1 MTTTVTETVDPSLWP
16 SLWTDEQESA
26 LLHAIVRWKPV
37 GIHKHFRM
45 IAIRDHLLSQNVT
58 SAEDPHTTIAGIWA
72 KLSTLYD
79 LPKLDERENATVD
92 ISDDPENETLYFR
105 DFELPREDFE
115 EMMWQKRLAPDG
127 TQSPEWSRRG
137 STVADTDEPRSSP
150 IPAGSARGG
159 RKTRRGRSS
168 RLQNEVETDRSSRR
182 TSKANSAADEDQTM
196 DDAADEEEDEQAT
209 GDDEESEEEEEPE
222 EKKGSTRGGR
232 GGRRGRGRRGRRG
245 R

>member
-1 MTTTVTETVDPSLWP
+1 MATTVTETVDTNLWP
-16 SLWTDEQESA
+16 SQWTDEQESA
-26 LLHAIVRWKPV
+26 LLQAIVRWKPV
-37 GIHKHFRM
+37 GIHKHFRI
-45 IAIRDHLLSQNVT
+45 IAIREHLLSQNVIN
-58 SAEDPHTTIAGIWA
+58 AEDPHTTIAGIWA

-92 ISDDPENETLYFR
+92 ISDDPENETLYFK
-105 DFELPREDFE
+105 DFELPREEFE

-150 IPAGSARGG
+150 IPAGSVRGG
-159 RKTRRGRSS
+159 RTPRRGRSS

-182 TSKANSAADEDQTM
+182 TSKANSVADEDQTM
-196 DDAADEEEDEQAT
+196 DDTGDEEEDEQRT